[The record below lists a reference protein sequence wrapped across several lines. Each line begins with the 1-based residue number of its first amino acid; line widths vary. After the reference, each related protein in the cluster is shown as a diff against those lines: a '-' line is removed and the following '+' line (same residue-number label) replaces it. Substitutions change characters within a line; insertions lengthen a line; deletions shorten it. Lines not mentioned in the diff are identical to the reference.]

1 MKCMTIETSQGQI
14 PLISDDHR
22 SFGLCRRLVGERV
35 EVEERSASAKPTLM
49 MHTTYERMAYVTRNR
64 NRVSELKQLRGRE
77 ELLKG

>member
-1 MKCMTIETSQGQI
+1 MYDHRNFSRANTTD
-14 PLISDDHR
+14 LRRHR